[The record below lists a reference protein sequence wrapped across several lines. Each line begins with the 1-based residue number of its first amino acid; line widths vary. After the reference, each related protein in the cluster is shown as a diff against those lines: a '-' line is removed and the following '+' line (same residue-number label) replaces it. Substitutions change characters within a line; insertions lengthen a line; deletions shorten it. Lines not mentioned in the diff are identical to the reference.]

1 MTMKASVSLDRH
13 VVILNTEGT
22 FTPNGFRLTGP
33 VTSLDKLETLITY
46 LVGKNLLQPFPA
58 NAGVTPAPARLWFVG
73 GGGRVFVGATD
84 EASAEDVAAQIGP
97 TLAPLISRGWELKG
111 APEGRFV
118 LTGSVAHPETGP
130 RHVTVEVAVEAR
142 PWIGGGTIVD
152 DQVELG
158 RRLNAWHAALG
169 VLPAGSGHGSGAVLL
184 DDIRAARIA
193 RPTKSDKSGD
203 KKPPAVFTDA
213 GDLLSGV
220 DADLRIQ
227 PAWAGT
233 PTAIQ
238 QQLDHAVDLALL
250 EQQYPHLGS
259 AGMISLGYGRPQ
271 RLRGHQAADAAA
283 APKRPFGMWRALLP
297 AAEQI
302 NQPQWLRSP
311 HPQIRAGEATRAW
324 VSTED
329 LDNLAKD
336 VSYGGAN
343 LDVDRL
349 DIDAAVVWP
358 HQVRLLDTWTERLR
372 DGALAA
378 FAGDPAL
385 CAMVEEMARD
395 YITAMGEADKW
406 THDDWRHHY
415 QPAHAASIAAH
426 IRFRGRRV
434 AMRLSREYRAT
445 PLFLH
450 DASSIYALG
459 IDEET
464 GQPVDLSDK
473 HTRLGRFE
481 ITRRVEL
488 ADETVLALVLAET
501 PSQVADVLTAALDVP
516 AAHDEPSA
524 PTTCADDTTQNTD
537 EGSSHQ
543 PQTGAAAELV
553 ESPTDTTTGTESAES
568 TTPAPAKTAGSTTRR
583 RKTTAPSAQRS
594 APTKRNAPAAAVLH
608 TNGLWLPDGTC
619 IGTSKLGELTHV
631 GHVANLG
638 YTYNIGYPLSQ
649 DYAEAGQIWV
659 TEAACRQFG
668 IDVTELAEA
677 RPKNRVSLLHEMT
690 ENIPFVT
697 DAVADGWRLGGKK
710 DDNAVARL
718 GAWTRVFR
726 DDSDKTAVQVVL
738 IAGLDTALTVDDEPI
753 DDDDDPGEDL
763 DARKGMPILRG
774 RPTPA
779 QVARRLQFFADALG
793 FPYKVSDRVTGLD
806 ILEQARPRPSKDDK
820 GWTVQDWKNIVLAP
834 STTELPYGLGDVE
847 RDYTV
852 WCRVPTAE
860 EQQCLYVHAYDRSG
874 SYFAALGSVEMPIG
888 DPVRYPGGTK
898 FDPRLP
904 GFWLVNIPE
913 NANRFMPHLLN
924 PGGHYFTGPKWV
936 TTDRLK
942 MAFQLGYDAD
952 IQEAIVWPHHSRVL
966 RLWVERFSH
975 ASVVLDTDDP
985 DAQAARNQSKNVRNR
1000 GFGAMQ
1006 SATYMKDKQGFFPA
1020 RWYMGVGKAGAVI
1033 AYRINDIGQKAKRW
1047 PVAVDHDSVLYVSN
1061 DPNPETAWPG
1071 GPATWGRSFGKYKH
1085 EGSALLA
1092 DQLEFLDGNT
1102 YRGKKHLTSPDRWR
1116 EMLPTLTNGG
1126 Q

>member
-1 MTMKASVSLDRH
+1 M
-13 VVILNTEGT
+13 ILNGAGT
-22 FTPNGFRLTGP
+22 FTPNGTRLTGP

-46 LVGKNLLQPFPA
+46 VAGKGLLRPFPP
-58 NAGVTPAPARLWFVG
+58 NAAGDMAPARLWFVG
-73 GGGRVFVGATD
+73 DGGRLLVGASD
-84 EASAEDVAAQIGP
+84 GSSAEDVAAQVGP

-118 LTGSVAHPETGP
+118 LTGSVAHPEARP
-130 RHVTVEVAVEAR
+130 QHVIVEVVVEAS
-142 PWIGGGTIVD
+142 PWLGGGTIID

-158 RRLNAWHAALG
+158 RRLTAWHAALG
-169 VLPAGSGHGSGAVLL
+169 VLPASSPHGSGAVLL

-203 KKPPAVFTDA
+203 KKPAAVLTEC
-213 GDLLSGV
+213 GELLSGV
-220 DADLRIQ
+220 TAELRIQ
-227 PAWAGT
+227 PAWAGA
-233 PTAIQ
+233 PTIVQQ
-238 QQLDHAVDLALL
+238 QQLDQAVDLALL
-250 EQQYPHLGS
+250 EQKYPHLAS

-271 RLRGHQAADAAA
+271 RLRGQQAADAAA
-283 APKRPFGMWRALLP
+283 ADKRPFGMWRVLLP

-302 NQPQWLRSP
+302 DQPQWLPSP
-311 HPQIRAGEATRAW
+311 HPEIQAGQATRAW
-324 VSTED
+324 VNTED

-343 LDVDRL
+343 LSVDRL

-358 HQVRLLDTWTERLR
+358 YQARLLDTWTERLR
-372 DGALAA
+372 DDALAA

-385 CAMVEEMARD
+385 CALVEEVARD
-395 YITAMGEADKW
+395 YTTAMGDPDRW

-415 QPAHAASIAAH
+415 QPAHAAAIATH

-434 AMRLSREYRAT
+434 AMRISREYRVM
-445 PLFLH
+445 PLYVH
-450 DASSIYALG
+450 GPSSIYALG
-459 IDEET
+459 IEDET
-464 GQPVDLSDK
+464 KNPVDLSDK
-473 HTRLGRFE
+473 HTRLGRVE

-488 ADETVLALVLAET
+488 ADDTVLALVLAET
-501 PSQVADVLTAALDVP
+501 PSQVADILTAALDVP
-516 AAHDEPSA
+516 SAHDELAA
-524 PTTCADDTTQNTD
+524 P
-537 EGSSHQ
+537 
-543 PQTGAAAELV
+543 AAR
-553 ESPTDTTTGTESAES
+553 TDTTTHGGDEDSSHDEQTGTKESAEPAETATDTTAAATPAEA
-568 TTPAPAKTAGSTTRR
+568 TTPAPTKTGGTAAR
-583 RKTTAPSAQRS
+583 RKSAAPAAKRS
-594 APTKRNAPAAAVLH
+594 APAAAVLH
-608 TNGLWLPDGTC
+608 TDGLWLPEGTC
-619 IGTSKLGELTHV
+619 IATSNLGELTHV
-631 GHVANLG
+631 GHVANLA

-659 TEAACRQFG
+659 TEAACRHFG

-677 RPKNRVSLLHEMT
+677 RPTNRVNLLHEMT

-726 DDSDKTAVQVVL
+726 DDSDKTAVHVVL

-753 DDDDDPGEDL
+753 DDDDPGEDL

-779 QVARRLQFFADALG
+779 QVARRLQLFADALG

-888 DPVRYPGGTK
+888 DPVHYPGGTK

-975 ASVVLDTDDP
+975 ASVVLDIDDP

-1102 YRGKKHLTSPDRWR
+1102 YRGKKHLTPPDRWR
-1116 EMLPTLTNGG
+1116 ELLPTLTNGG

>member
-1 MTMKASVSLDRH
+1 MTTKTSVSLDRH
-13 VVILNTEGT
+13 VVILNAAGT

-46 LVGKNLLQPFPA
+46 LVSKNLLRTFPA
-58 NAGVTPAPARLWFVG
+58 NAGVDPAPARLWFVG
-73 GGGRVFVGATD
+73 DGGRLFVGATGD
-84 EASAEDVAAQIGP
+84 TSDEDVAAQIGP
-97 TLAPLISRGWELKG
+97 TLASLINRGWELKG
-111 APEGRFV
+111 GPEGRFV
-118 LTGSVAHPETGP
+118 LTGNVAHPDAGP
-130 RHVTVEVAVEAR
+130 QHVSVEVVVEAR
-142 PWIGGGTIVD
+142 PWIGGGTIID

-158 RRLNAWHAALG
+158 RRLTAWHTALG
-169 VLPAGSGHGSGAVLL
+169 VLPASSAHGSGAVLL

-193 RPTKSDKSGD
+193 RHPAKNDKSGE
-203 KKPPAVFTDA
+203 KTPPAVLTES
-213 GDLLSGV
+213 GELLSGV
-220 DADLRIQ
+220 DVDLRIQ

-233 PTAIQ
+233 PGVVQQ

-259 AGMISLGYGRPQ
+259 AGMISLGFGGPQ
-271 RLRGHQAADAAA
+271 RLRGHQATDAAA
-283 APKRPFGMWRALLP
+283 AAKRPFGMWRALLP
-297 AAEQI
+297 AAETI
-302 NQPQWLRSP
+302 KQPQWLPAP
-311 HPQIRAGEATRAW
+311 HPQIRPGEATRTW

-336 VSYGGAN
+336 VMYGGAN
-343 LDVDRL
+343 LSVDRL

-358 HQVRLLDTWTERLR
+358 YQVRLLEAWTKRLR
-372 DGALAA
+372 DDALVA
-378 FAGDPAL
+378 FAGNPAL
-385 CAMVEEMARD
+385 CALVEEVARE
-395 YITAMGEADKW
+395 YTTVMGDPDAW
-406 THDDWRHHY
+406 THEEWRHHY
-415 QPAHAASIAAH
+415 QPAHAASIATH
-426 IRFRGRRV
+426 IRYRGRRV
-434 AMRLSREYRAT
+434 AMRLSREYRAM
-445 PLFLH
+445 PLYVH
-450 DASSIYALG
+450 DAASIYALG

-464 GQPVDLSDK
+464 KQPVDLSDK
-473 HTRLGRFE
+473 HTQLGRVE

-488 ADETVLALVLAET
+488 ADDTVVAVVLAET
-501 PSQVADVLTAALDVP
+501 PAQVADVLTTALDVP
-516 AAHDEPSA
+516 AIHDELAA
-524 PTTCADDTTQNTD
+524 PTARADDTTQSVDAAPSD
-537 EGSSHQ
+537 E
-543 PQTGAAAELV
+543 AEADTSDSAEPAETV
-553 ESPTDTTTGTESAES
+553 TDTTAATKPAES
-568 TTPAPAKTAGSTTRR
+568 TTPPVPAKTGGSAAR
-583 RKTTAPSAQRS
+583 RKSAAPVAKRS
-594 APTKRNAPAAAVLH
+594 APAAAVLH
-608 TNGLWLPDGTC
+608 TDGLWLPEGTC
-619 IGTSKLGELTHV
+619 ISTSKLGELAHV
-631 GHVANLG
+631 GHVANLA
-638 YTYNIGYPLSQ
+638 YTYNIGYPLSA

-677 RPKNRVSLLHEMT
+677 RANSRVSLLHEMT

-697 DAVADGWRLGGKK
+697 DAVVDGWRLGGDKE
-710 DDNAVARL
+710 VARL

-726 DDSDKTAVQVVL
+726 DDSDKTAVHVVL
-738 IAGLDTALTVDDEPI
+738 IAGLDTALTVDEEPV
-753 DDDDDPGEDL
+753 DDDDAEEDL
-763 DARKGMPILRG
+763 DARKGVPILRG
-774 RPTPA
+774 RPSPA
-779 QVARRLQFFADALG
+779 QVARRLQLFADALD
-793 FPYKVSDRVTGLD
+793 FPYKISDRVTGLD
-806 ILEQARPRPSKDDK
+806 ILEQARPRPSKDGK
-820 GWTVQDWKNIVLAP
+820 GWTVKDWKSIVLAP

-860 EQQCLYVHAYDRSG
+860 EQRCLYVHAYDRSG

-888 DPVRYPGGTK
+888 DPVHYPGGTK

-924 PGGHYFTGPKWV
+924 PAGHYFTEPKWV
-936 TTDRLK
+936 TTDRLE
-942 MAFQLGYDAD
+942 MAFQLGYDLD
-952 IQEAIVWPHHSRVL
+952 IQEALVWPHHSRVL
-966 RLWVERFSH
+966 RLWAERFSH

-1006 SATYMKDKQGFFPA
+1006 SAKFMKDKQSYFPA

-1033 AYRINDIGQKAKRW
+1033 AYRINDIGQTTGRW

-1085 EGSALLA
+1085 EGSAPLA